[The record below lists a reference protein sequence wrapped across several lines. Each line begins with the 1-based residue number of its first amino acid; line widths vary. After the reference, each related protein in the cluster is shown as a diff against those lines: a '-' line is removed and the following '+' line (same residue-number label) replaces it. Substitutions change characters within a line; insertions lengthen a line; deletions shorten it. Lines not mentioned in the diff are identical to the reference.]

1 MNNDRVHQFIR
12 QLMALPYLPK
22 EYIRSSFNRLYLTV
36 PVSARPLRRF
46 MSYIKYTWITS
57 SKFPV
62 NTWSVFGQPVRTNN
76 DVEGWHQRL
85 NKKAKGQS
93 LQLYVMTK
101 LLSDEARFVALLFKL
116 MISCD
121 ICTYSTRNHYMLF
134 ITLPE
139 TTICYLL
146 LYQKPLYVIYYST
159 RNHYMLFITLPETT
173 ICYLLFLSPFSL
185 LRLCTLTINNI

>member
-1 MNNDRVHQFIR
+1 MNSDVAYMKCDVAYMNSDRVHQFIR

-22 EYIRSSFNRLYLTV
+22 EHIRSSFNRLYLTV

-46 MSYIKYTWITS
+46 MSYIKSTWITS
-57 SKFPV
+57 STFPV
-62 NTWSVFGQPVRTNN
+62 NTWSVFGQSVRTNN
-76 DVEGWHQRL
+76 DVEGWHQCL

-121 ICTYSTRNHYMLF
+121 ICT
-134 ITLPE
+134 
-139 TTICYLL
+139 
-146 LYQKPLYVIYYST
+146 
-159 RNHYMLFITLPETT
+159 
-173 ICYLLFLSPFSL
+173 
-185 LRLCTLTINNI
+185 LRQPV

>member
-1 MNNDRVHQFIR
+1 MYEYVYNTILFYLR
-12 QLMALPYLPK
+12 LPTWIVTLPTWSVTLPTWIVT
-22 EYIRSSFNRLYLTV
+22 ESINSSDSSWHCRTYQRSTSDHLLTDYLTV

-62 NTWSVFGQPVRTNN
+62 NIWSVFGQPVRTNN
-76 DVEGWHQRL
+76 DIEGWHQRL

-121 ICTYSTRNHYMLF
+121 ICT
-134 ITLPE
+134 
-139 TTICYLL
+139 
-146 LYQKPLYVIYYST
+146 
-159 RNHYMLFITLPETT
+159 
-173 ICYLLFLSPFSL
+173 
-185 LRLCTLTINNI
+185 LR